1 MKAGRIIFRRASG
14 FHSISP
20 PGKGEYIQHTVRS
33 AKVKQKVPEYCNQLM
48 ECFNQQY
55 AVEGN
60 RLNYTYDEKKK
71 AGRFVLSG
79 DASMIQKMLAI
90 LQES

>member
-33 AKVKQKVPEYCNQLM
+33 AKVKQKVPEYENQKTAPDSFVRCGI
-48 ECFNQQY
+48 CF
-55 AVEGN
+55 
-60 RLNYTYDEKKK
+60 L
-71 AGRFVLSG
+71 
-79 DASMIQKMLAI
+79 
-90 LQES
+90 